1 MFYFYT
7 HYSKPITNI
16 GIVTATG
23 TGAGIITTTISIPN
37 ISKLTMN
44 INDSSH
50 NDYLGLIDDVDID
63 RKSRVIDYDDGISI
77 MSNDLFWNIRF
88 SCHFTGITVWENSN
102 TFIRPIRTISIY
114 TQGPSRRNPARVLL
128 LYVVS
133 NNITP
138 LPVNG
143 SIEPPP

>member
-23 TGAGIITTTISIPN
+23 TGTGIATTTISIPN

-50 NDYLGLIDDVDID
+50 NDDYLGLIDDVDID

-77 MSNDLFWNIRF
+77 MSNDLF
-88 SCHFTGITVWENSN
+88 
-102 TFIRPIRTISIY
+102 
-114 TQGPSRRNPARVLL
+114 
-128 LYVVS
+128 
-133 NNITP
+133 
-138 LPVNG
+138 
-143 SIEPPP
+143 

>member
-77 MSNDLFWNIRF
+77 MSNDLF
-88 SCHFTGITVWENSN
+88 
-102 TFIRPIRTISIY
+102 
-114 TQGPSRRNPARVLL
+114 
-128 LYVVS
+128 
-133 NNITP
+133 
-138 LPVNG
+138 
-143 SIEPPP
+143 

>member
-23 TGAGIITTTISIPN
+23 TGAGIATTTISIPN
-37 ISKLTMN
+37 IDAITMN

-50 NDYLGLIDDVDID
+50 NDDYLGLIDDVDID

-77 MSNDLFWNIRF
+77 MSNDLF
-88 SCHFTGITVWENSN
+88 
-102 TFIRPIRTISIY
+102 
-114 TQGPSRRNPARVLL
+114 
-128 LYVVS
+128 
-133 NNITP
+133 
-138 LPVNG
+138 
-143 SIEPPP
+143 

>member
-23 TGAGIITTTISIPN
+23 TGTGILTTTISIPN
-37 ISKLTMN
+37 VTKLTMN
-44 INDSSH
+44 INDSSY

-77 MSNDLFWNIRF
+77 MSNDLF
-88 SCHFTGITVWENSN
+88 
-102 TFIRPIRTISIY
+102 
-114 TQGPSRRNPARVLL
+114 
-128 LYVVS
+128 
-133 NNITP
+133 
-138 LPVNG
+138 
-143 SIEPPP
+143 